1 MGRLSFLRSLSAR
14 LLVLTI
20 FFVML
25 SEVLI
30 YTPSIARYREEWLQG
45 RLAAGHLAALS
56 VAAAPERMVTVDLER
71 ELLDQVGAAMIDM
84 IRGDEISYMLGD
96 EPIGPIAETFD
107 LEDQSVVSL
116 IVDAFQA
123 LFQGE
128 DRIIR
133 VQGYSP
139 NDPETFVMVVLND
152 APMRAGMIAFS
163 YRILALSII
172 ISLITA
178 SLVFLSLRWLMV
190 RPMEQM
196 TDRMIAFRDDPEDDN
211 ATVPDTRRRDE
222 LGVAA
227 RELRSMQVALRQ
239 ALHQRARLAA
249 LGTAMTKINHDLRN
263 ILATASL
270 VSERLVE
277 SDDPSVRR
285 TAPRLLE
292 SLDRAVGLC
301 GQTLDYISERGAPLQ
316 RQAIAITD
324 LLDGVRADLT
334 DLLDEERQLI
344 DETPAELSVSVDR
357 DQMIRALDNIIR
369 NAFQAD
375 ATIVTI
381 GARQRGRNVDI
392 LIKDDGPGLPPR
404 AREHLFKPF
413 AGSAR
418 PGGTGLGLAIA
429 REIAMAHRGDLALA
443 SSGADGT
450 TFRLTVP
457 TS

>member
-1 MGRLSFLRSLSAR
+1 M
-14 LLVLTI
+14 
-20 FFVML
+20 
-25 SEVLI
+25 
-30 YTPSIARYREEWLQG
+30 
-45 RLAAGHLAALS
+45 
-56 VAAAPERMVTVDLER
+56 
-71 ELLDQVGAAMIDM
+71 
-84 IRGDEISYMLGD
+84 
-96 EPIGPIAETFD
+96 
-107 LEDQSVVSL
+107 
-116 IVDAFQA
+116 
-123 LFQGE
+123 
-128 DRIIR
+128 
-133 VQGYSP
+133 
-139 NDPETFVMVVLND
+139 
-152 APMRAGMIAFS
+152 
-163 YRILALSII
+163 
-172 ISLITA
+172 
-178 SLVFLSLRWLMV
+178 
-190 RPMEQM
+190 
-196 TDRMIAFRDDPEDDN
+196 
-211 ATVPDTRRRDE
+211 
-222 LGVAA
+222 
-227 RELRSMQVALRQ
+227 
-239 ALHQRARLAA
+239 
-249 LGTAMTKINHDLRN
+249 
-263 ILATASL
+263 
-270 VSERLVE
+270 
-277 SDDPSVRR
+277 
-285 TAPRLLE
+285 E

-316 RQAIAITD
+316 RKAIAITD

-457 TS
+457 TG